1 MFSALIGISN
11 RSKVRTRSREHD
23 GIAELSALLVR
34 LQGIV
39 DVESLERIR
48 WIDGCPT
55 LHINRL
61 VGRGDCSSCV
71 CWAGRFERRDRGLG
85 QHFLDDRQGARMG
98 PKFAGFPPFDGR
110 RTAAE
115 VAAKSRRRG
124 ALDPS
129 QHQNLR
135 QLQTLTFLSE

>member
-1 MFSALIGISN
+1 
-11 RSKVRTRSREHD
+11 
-23 GIAELSALLVR
+23 LSALLVR

-71 CWAGRFERRDRGLG
+71 CWAGRFERKRLT
-85 QHFLDDRQGARMG
+85 G
-98 PKFAGFPPFDGR
+98 PSTLR
-110 RTAAE
+110 LL
-115 VAAKSRRRG
+115 SRVG
-124 ALDPS
+124 WEA
-129 QHQNLR
+129 
-135 QLQTLTFLSE
+135 